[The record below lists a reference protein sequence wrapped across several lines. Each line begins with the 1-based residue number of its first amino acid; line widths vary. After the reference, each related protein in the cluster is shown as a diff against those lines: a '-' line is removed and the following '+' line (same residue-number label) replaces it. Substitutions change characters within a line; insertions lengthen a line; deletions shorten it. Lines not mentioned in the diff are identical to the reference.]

1 MSVVGTV
8 PVTKEGKKR
17 PILAAVALATAAAAI
32 IVWRLA
38 QPPTL
43 EQAAR
48 NTLTAFESGKG
59 EVAIKYLHP
68 DEVSALQL
76 TSEKL
81 ELVFKKL
88 QDSLPASANYQGA
101 SIDVTK
107 TTGMYEI
114 SKTLPINNGKS
125 MELALM
131 AVSTDQGP
139 KVLSLIYS
147 LFMYG
152 VTENFPQDPAERK
165 GVSKIKHTL
174 ESFPRVAEIFKS
186 SGING
191 IYLADPTESRT
202 LTWDEYF
209 TLLNGKFIEG
219 QRREKVQVPE
229 KANPKE

>member
-1 MSVVGTV
+1 M
-8 PVTKEGKKR
+8 PVTNKGKKT
-17 PILAAVALATAAAAI
+17 PILAAAALATAAAAV

-38 QPPTL
+38 QPPAL
-43 EQAAR
+43 EEVAR

-59 EVAIKYLHP
+59 KVAIKYLHP

-81 ELVFKKL
+81 DLVFKKL
-88 QDSLPASANYQGA
+88 QDSLPASANYQEV
-101 SIDVTK
+101 SINGTK
-107 TTGMYEI
+107 TTGMYEM

-139 KVLSLIYS
+139 KVVSLIFC

-152 VTENFPQDPAERK
+152 VTKDFPQDPAQRK

-191 IYLADPTESRT
+191 IYLADPTESKT

-209 TLLNGKFIEG
+209 TLLNDKFVEG
-219 QRREKVQVPE
+219 QRRAKVQVPE
-229 KANPKE
+229 QANPKE